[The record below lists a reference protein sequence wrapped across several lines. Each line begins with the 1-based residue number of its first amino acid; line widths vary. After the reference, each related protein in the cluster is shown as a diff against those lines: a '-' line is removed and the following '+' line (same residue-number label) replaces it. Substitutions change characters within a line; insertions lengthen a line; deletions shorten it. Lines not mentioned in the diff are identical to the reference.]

1 MIDEFQKELISQIEI
16 ETIDDLME
24 VLDVLLPN
32 HSIDIDN
39 DQKLLIYTN
48 WIAGD
53 YGILIKELTPPEGT
67 LLN

>member
-24 VLDVLLPN
+24 VLDVLLPD

-53 YGILIKELTPPEGT
+53 YGILIKELAPPEGT

>member
-24 VLDVLLPN
+24 VLDVLLPD

>member
-1 MIDEFQKELISQIEI
+1 MIDEFQKELISQIEV

-24 VLDVLLPN
+24 VLDILLPD
-32 HSIDIDN
+32 HSIDMDN

-48 WIAGD
+48 WIVGD
-53 YGILIKELTPPEGT
+53 YGILIKELEIPDGT

>member
-24 VLDVLLPN
+24 VLDVLMPN
-32 HSIDIDN
+32 HSIDMDN

-53 YGILIKELTPPEGT
+53 YGILIKELTAPEGT

>member
-24 VLDVLLPN
+24 VLDVLLPD
-32 HSIDIDN
+32 HSIDMDN

-53 YGILIKELTPPEGT
+53 YGILIKELAPPEGT

>member
-24 VLDVLLPN
+24 VLDVLLPD

-53 YGILIKELTPPEGT
+53 YGILIKELTPSEGT

>member
-1 MIDEFQKELISQIEI
+1 MIDKFQQEVLSHIEI

-24 VLDVLLPN
+24 VLDVLLPD
-32 HSIDIDN
+32 HSIDVDN
-39 DQKLLIYTN
+39 DQRLLIYTN

-53 YGILIKELTPPEGT
+53 YGILIKELTASEGT

>member
-24 VLDVLLPN
+24 VLDVLMPN

>member
-1 MIDEFQKELISQIEI
+1 MKELISQIEV

-24 VLDVLLPN
+24 VLDVLLPD

-53 YGILIKELTPPEGT
+53 YGILIKELAPPEGT